1 MSNSTNSD
9 SAFPALRLA
18 WIERRAA
25 RVGTIQRKEICEAF
39 DISLAQASSDLQ
51 RIQELLPGC
60 LDYDLKAKHYRW
72 TRKERRFHFPPPSFL
87 DEFRA

>member
-25 RVGTIQRKEICEAF
+25 RVGTIGRKEICDAF

-51 RIQELLPGC
+51 RIQEILPGC
-60 LDYDLKAKHYRW
+60 LEYSLKAKHYRW
-72 TRKERRFHFPPPSFL
+72 ARGSQAFHFPVPNFL
-87 DEFRA
+87 NEFLP